1 MNAYEAAKAY
11 CKSCR
16 NFFNCFLPCT
26 TILVTLWD
34 ELGGKTTVGEMQ
46 ELISK
51 ARRKMHTDE
60 KK

>member
-1 MNAYEAAKAY
+1 MYADEAAKAY

-16 NFFNCFLPCT
+16 KFYNCFLPCT

-34 ELGGKTTVGEMQ
+34 KLGGKTTVGEIQ
-46 ELISK
+46 ELIEK
-51 ARRKMHTDE
+51 ARCRIHTDE